1 MIANFLERI
10 ESLGFSVTAKDCGD
24 IHIRLE
30 CCPQWLIVLLDANY
44 DKYIPYFYFRQR
56 RVEEVTDLHEI
67 IPSILAAIT
76 KSYGNSSFRFLQEE
90 NGFSGIEDELY
101 AMYWFPAQPLNEQIR
116 KNKHEDFECLFSIL
130 MDLYMFHKY
139 QGDILGVC
147 AIEYEDYF
155 WDSPELNAWVG
166 NIHSFIGEGESYI
179 ANGRVNPN
187 WFYFR
192 SITSGFSI
200 VSSSHIA
207 RILKNHASAIQEDNL
222 IDGVTA
228 KVEIYKNIQTS
239 IPHDKEEFAKQLL
252 TKLGDVTGLKVISQ
266 ENQLVF
272 ISDHHIIFTYCNS
285 GVNSVFLEKKRILHR
300 QGKENLFLFSDR
312 KFRWNIK
319 DRQSSAEFEDL
330 ILELLDREPWVFSVR
345 KVAPTNQGD
354 NGRDLICEYN
364 MSYDERGITRGDESL
379 KIGKMIVQCKTN
391 LNSSKKTSVGRS
403 DVDMVNTIFDYR
415 PNGYMLVVNTQAT
428 RDLTEMLERQK
439 DRNEQDKI
447 LWWNSNEVEDR
458 LRKHPDIQA
467 RYRNIVDY
475 E

>member
-1 MIANFLERI
+1 MIASFLERI
-10 ESLGFSVTAKDCGD
+10 KSLGYSVTTKDSGR
-24 IHIRLE
+24 IIIRLE
-30 CCPQWLIVLLDANY
+30 CCPQWLIVLLDTSH
-44 DKYIPYFYFRQR
+44 DKYIPYFYYRQKR
-56 RVEEVTDLHEI
+56 IEEVTDLHEI

-116 KNKHEDFECLFSIL
+116 KNKDEDFECFFSIL
-130 MDLYMFHKY
+130 MDLYLFHMY
-139 QGDILGVC
+139 QGDILGTC

-155 WDSPELNAWVG
+155 WDSPQLNAWVSK
-166 NIHSFIGEGESYI
+166 IHSFIGKNESYI

-200 VSSSHIA
+200 ISSPHIA
-207 RILKNHASAIQEDNL
+207 KILKRHASAIHDENL
-222 IDGVTA
+222 INGVTA
-228 KVEIYKNIQTS
+228 RIEIYKNIQTS
-239 IPHDKEEFAKQLL
+239 ISHEKEKFAKRLL
-252 TKLGDVTGLKVISQ
+252 SRLGDTSGLKVISQ

-272 ISDHHIIFTYCNS
+272 ISDYHIIFTYCNS
-285 GVNSVFLEKKRILHR
+285 GVNSVFLEKEHILHR
-300 QGKENLFLFSDR
+300 QGKENAFLFSDR
-312 KFRWNIK
+312 KFKWNIK
-319 DRQSSAEFEDL
+319 DRHSSAEFEDL

-364 MSYDERGITRGDESL
+364 MSYDERGITKGDDSFKRGR
-379 KIGKMIVQCKTN
+379 MIVQCKTN
-391 LNSSKKTSVGRS
+391 LNSSKKSSIGKS
-403 DVDMVNTIFDYR
+403 DVDMANTIFDYR
-415 PNGYMLVVNTQAT
+415 PDGYMLVVNTQTT

-439 DRNEQDKI
+439 DRKEQDTI
-447 LWWNSNEVEDR
+447 LWWNAKDVEDR

-467 RYRNIVDY
+467 RYRHIVDY